1 MKNTRFLIAA
11 PPYNHHAA
19 GIVVLHE
26 LCDTLVRLGYDAYI
40 IFFHSGKSPN
50 FSCGW
55 SSDPSLHGPGLLKG
69 QLPDS
74 GLDVFASEL
83 LKEGIVIYP
92 EVIVGNPL
100 GASQVVR
107 YFLNKD
113 GGLSG
118 LPTQYLPT
126 DYKLAFSKVFFPDAD
141 GFLFKLLVSPHFH
154 SRNVPL
160 ALSRHLDTTYV
171 GKGSLYSETFR
182 IKNSILVTKFWP
194 EDKEQLGLI
203 LRNTRYF
210 YTWDSVSSTNID
222 AVLCGAVPV
231 VMQWMQST
239 PAELDGTEMGPFPY
253 CLAHIDGGEVSIEF
267 IESEFIEKRDLF
279 LKTTDKL
286 ISSWDQRV
294 VKITDNILEH
304 FNMN

>member
-1 MKNTRFLIAA
+1 MQKKRFLIAS
-11 PPYNHHAA
+11 PPYNHQSA

-26 LCDTLVRLGYDAYI
+26 LCDTLIRLGYDAYI
-40 IFFHSGKSPN
+40 VFFHSGKSPD
-50 FSCGW
+50 FSWGW
-55 SSDPSLHGPGLLKG
+55 SGDPSLHGPGLLKG
-69 QLPDS
+69 QLPAF

-100 GASQVVR
+100 GAAQVVR

-118 LPTQYLPT
+118 LPTQYQPN

-160 ALSRHLDTTYV
+160 AISRHMDTTYV
-171 GKGSLYSETFR
+171 GKGALYAETFR
-182 IKNSILVTKFWP
+182 VKNSILITKFWP

-210 YTWDSVSSTNID
+210 YTWDSVSLTNID
-222 AVLCGAVPV
+222 AVLCGVVPV
-231 VMQWMQST
+231 VMQWKQSVQ
-239 PAELDGTEMGPFPY
+239 AEFDGTELGEFPH
-253 CLAHIDGGEVSIEF
+253 CLAQIDGREVKVEF
-267 IESEFIEKRDLF
+267 VESEFIEKRELF
-279 LKTTDKL
+279 LKKTEKL

-294 VKITDNILEH
+294 AQIADEIFKH
-304 FNMN
+304 FNMK

>member
-1 MKNTRFLIAA
+1 LKKARFLIAA
-11 PPYNHHAA
+11 HPYNHQSA

-26 LCDTLVRLGYDAYI
+26 LCDTLIRLGYEAYI
-40 IFFHSGKSPN
+40 IFFYGGNIPN
-50 FSCGW
+50 YNWGW
-55 SSDPSLHGPGLLKG
+55 SNHSLWYGPGLSKG
-69 QLPDS
+69 QIPDS
-74 GLDVFASEL
+74 DLDAFTSKL
-83 LKEGIVIYP
+83 LREGIVIYP
-92 EVIVGNPL
+92 EVVTGNPL

-113 GGLSG
+113 GGLTG
-118 LPTQYLPT
+118 IPTKYLKT
-126 DYKLAFSKVFFPDAD
+126 DYKLSFSKVFFPHAD
-141 GFLFKLLVSPHFH
+141 GYLFKLQTSPHFH
-154 SRNVPL
+154 SKNMPFALQRNM
-160 ALSRHLDTTYV
+160 DTTYV
-171 GKGSLYSETFR
+171 GKGGKYTQTFR
-182 IKNSILVTKFWP
+182 VSNSILITKGWP

-210 YTWDSVSSTNID
+210 FTWDSVSSTNID

-294 VKITDNILEH
+294 AKIADNILEY